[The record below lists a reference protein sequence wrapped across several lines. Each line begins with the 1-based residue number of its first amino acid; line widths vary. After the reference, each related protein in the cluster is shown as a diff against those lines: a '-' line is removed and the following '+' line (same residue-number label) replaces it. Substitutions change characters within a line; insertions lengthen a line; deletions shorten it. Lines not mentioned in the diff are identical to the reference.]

1 MEKSITINQT
11 EVMVKEYNGQRV
23 VTLKDIDNCHGRPDG
38 TAKRNFNA
46 NKKHFVEGVDYYKAS
61 PDEFR
66 RTIGDMDKRQ
76 SQSVTLITESG
87 YLILVKSFT
96 DDFAWQVPNMLV
108 ERYFRAEDTKSKVE
122 PSSDKLPV
130 ELQIFS
136 NEQFGSIRT
145 MELDGKPYFVGKDV
159 AEVLG
164 YSNTRDALSKH
175 IDNEDKNTV
184 AIHDGIQ
191 GNPNQVVINES
202 GLYSLILSSKLPKA
216 KEFKRWV
223 TSEVLPTI
231 RKHGMYATEE
241 LLNNPDLAI
250 KVFTELREERL
261 KRQSLEENV
270 AVQGQQIAEL
280 KPKATY
286 YDLVLNCK
294 DLMSISSIAKDY
306 GKSAIWLNDYL
317 HDKGIQFKQG
327 NKIWLLYQKYA
338 DKGYTST
345 KTHIATGAD
354 GEAHTKVHT
363 YWTQKGRLFIYE
375 LLKNDGILPL
385 IEQR

>member
-1 MEKSITINQT
+1 
-11 EVMVKEYNGQRV
+11 
-23 VTLKDIDNCHGRPDG
+23 
-38 TAKRNFNA
+38 
-46 NKKHFVEGVDYYKAS
+46 
-61 PDEFR
+61 
-66 RTIGDMDKRQ
+66 MDK
-76 SQSVTLITESG
+76 
-87 YLILVKSFT
+87 
-96 DDFAWQVPNMLV
+96 
-108 ERYFRAEDTKSKVE
+108 
-122 PSSDKLPV
+122 
-130 ELQIFS
+130 LQIFS
-136 NEQFGSIRT
+136 NEQFGAVRT
-145 MELDGKPYFVGKDV
+145 MTINGEPYFVGKDV
-159 AEVLG
+159 AAILG
-164 YSNTRDALSKH
+164 YSDTAK
-175 IDNEDKNTV
+175 
-184 AIHDGIQ
+184 AIRAHVDDEGKGVDEMDTPGGKQNIIL
-191 GNPNQVVINES
+191 INES

-216 KEFKRWV
+216 KEFKHWV
-223 TSEVLPTI
+223 TAEVLPTI

-261 KRQSLEENV
+261 KRQSLEEKV

-345 KTHIATGAD
+345 KTHITTGAD

-385 IEQR
+385 IEQW